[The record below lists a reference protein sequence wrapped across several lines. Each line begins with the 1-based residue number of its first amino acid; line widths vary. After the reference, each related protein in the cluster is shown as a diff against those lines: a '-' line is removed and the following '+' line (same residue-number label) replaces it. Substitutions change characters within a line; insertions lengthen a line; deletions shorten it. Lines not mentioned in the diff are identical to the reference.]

1 MRNRDPQ
8 GREVARPMSDDH
20 QQRRHPRLEL
30 ALSVTLSSIDPE
42 CDPRSGQPFFRS
54 VQETCANLSR
64 GGAFVRTSEGF
75 EPGRRLLLE
84 FDLPDG
90 HQLEALG
97 RVAWTKR
104 DLARE
109 EACSEEGIGIEFMGG
124 ASRQWRAL
132 DTLLEERF
140 MEIGPKDD

>member
-1 MRNRDPQ
+1 M
-8 GREVARPMSDDH
+8 
-20 QQRRHPRLEL
+20 
-30 ALSVTLSSIDPE
+30 
-42 CDPRSGQPFFRS
+42 
-54 VQETCANLSR
+54 
-64 GGAFVRTSEGF
+64 RTSEGF

-109 EACSEEGIGIEFMGG
+109 EPRSEEGIGIEFMGG
-124 ASRQWRAL
+124 VSRQWRAL
-132 DTLLEERF
+132 DTLL
-140 MEIGPKDD
+140 DDRSRESGADRD